1 MQDWLTDFSAALAV
15 ELPGLAV
22 DLPPSPDLAE
32 ALLDFARVVAEGTG
46 QKTNAPLSTF
56 MIGRFVGL
64 IAESGVAPEEAV
76 ELATKIAGRVL
87 KSRS

>member
-1 MQDWLTDFSAALAV
+1 MQDWLTDYSAALAV

-22 DLPPSPDLAE
+22 DLPPSQDLAGD
-32 ALLDFARVVAEGTG
+32 LLDLARIVAEGTG

-56 MIGRFVGL
+56 MVGRFVAL
-64 IAESGVAPEEAV
+64 VAESGVPPEDAV
-76 ELATKIAGRVL
+76 KLATEIAERVL

>member
-15 ELPGLAV
+15 EVPGLAV
-22 DLPPSPDLAE
+22 DLPPSPELAT
-32 ALLDFARVVAEGTG
+32 ALLDLARVVAEGTG

-56 MIGRFVGL
+56 MVGRFVGL
-64 IAESGVAPEEAV
+64 VAESGVTPERAV
-76 ELATKIAGRVL
+76 ELATEIAGRVL